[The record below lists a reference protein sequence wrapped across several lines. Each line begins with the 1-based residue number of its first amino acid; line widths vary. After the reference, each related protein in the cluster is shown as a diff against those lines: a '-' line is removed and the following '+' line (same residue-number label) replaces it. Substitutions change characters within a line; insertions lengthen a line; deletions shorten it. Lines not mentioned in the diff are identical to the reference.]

1 MTVDRCPIT
10 AAQDALTLLRSG
22 RAAMAQRV
30 LEGLPALIEAQLVD
44 ARGSG
49 FAEGWDT
56 HLMAI
61 ARAEA
66 KARAKAPSAAQT
78 VGMPTAVR
86 HRPRLDT
93 LREALADPEQRA
105 RLRATLRME
114 DWLLDRIA
122 AGTATLSG
130 TRWRR
135 VREALA

>member
-1 MTVDRCPIT
+1 M
-10 AAQDALTLLRSG
+10 ALRI
-22 RAAMAQRV
+22 

-44 ARGSG
+44 VRGLG
-49 FAEGWDT
+49 FAEGWDA
-56 HLMAI
+56 HLMAV

-66 KARAKAPSAAQT
+66 EARAKAPSAAQT
-78 VGMPTAVR
+78 VGTPSAVR

-105 RLRATLRME
+105 RLRAALRME

-130 TRWRR
+130 TQWRKL
-135 VREALA
+135 REALA

>member
-49 FAEGWDT
+49 FADGWDT
-56 HLMAI
+56 HLMAV
-61 ARAEA
+61 
-66 KARAKAPSAAQT
+66 ARAKAPSAAQT

-105 RLRATLRME
+105 RLRATLRMG

-122 AGTATLSG
+122 AGAATLSG
-130 TRWRR
+130 TQWRR
-135 VREALA
+135 VREALP